1 MPDSQ
6 TIKIEGIGNILFE
19 HSRRTRRILITIR
32 PHHGVR
38 VAIPYHT
45 PLESALK
52 FVQLKK
58 KWINK
63 HLAKLKDYEKIRR
76 DFDQAFQAI
85 DKTIATKQITARLR
99 YLAKKHGFKYEKV
112 TVRNQR
118 TRWGSCSTKG
128 NISLNIKLIALPA
141 ELADY
146 ILLHELVHTR
156 VHNHSSKFWKELDK
170 YVGNGKALAA
180 RMTEYGVRLL

>member
-1 MPDSQ
+1 MADSQ
-6 TIKIEGIGNILFE
+6 TKKIEGIGNILFE
-19 HSRRTRRILITIR
+19 RSRRARRILITIR
-32 PHHGVR
+32 PRHGVR

-52 FVQLKK
+52 FVQVKK
-58 KWINK
+58 KWINR
-63 HLAKLKDYEKIRR
+63 HLAKLKDYEKTRR
-76 DFDQAFQAI
+76 EFDQAFQSI
-85 DKTIATKQITARLR
+85 DKEAAKKQIITRLH
-99 YLAKKHGFKYEKV
+99 YLAEKYGFKYEKV
-112 TVRNQR
+112 TIRNQR

-128 NISLNIKLIALPA
+128 NISLNIKLVALPTD
-141 ELADY
+141 LADY